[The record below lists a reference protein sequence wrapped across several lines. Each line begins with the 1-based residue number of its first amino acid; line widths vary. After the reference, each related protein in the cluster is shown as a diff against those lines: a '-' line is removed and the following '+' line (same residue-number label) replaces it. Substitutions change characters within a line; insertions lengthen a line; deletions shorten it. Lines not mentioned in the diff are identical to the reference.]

1 MNNDTPDIIP
11 QAEKPVGRPGYDYR
25 MSHHE
30 INVLPLTSCNDPV
43 LLVSAVED
51 VPAAVAALSGDSIL
65 GFDTETRPSFTKGTN
80 YKPALLQ
87 LAGENTVCIFQLNL
101 IGLPKPLVEI
111 LSNPSVIKA
120 GVAPGRDALEL
131 KALAP
136 FESAGFF
143 DVSEAGRLGGIKNLG
158 LKGLAAVLLGERISK
173 RAQLTNW
180 ARRKLS
186 QHQIEYAATDAWIS
200 RRIYMQ
206 LKELNMLQQPVKKT
220 ERNNE

>member
-1 MNNDTPDIIP
+1 MNSIGPETQSQDP
-11 QAEKPVGRPGYDYR
+11 KPVGRPGLDYR
-25 MSHHE
+25 MTHHE
-30 INVLPLTSCNDPV
+30 INALPLISYTGPV
-43 LLVSAVED
+43 MLVSTPED
-51 VPAAVAALSGDSIL
+51 VPAAVAALAADSIL

-87 LAGENTVCIFQLNL
+87 LAGENAVCIFQLKQ
-101 IGLPKPLVEI
+101 IGLPRPLVDI
-111 LSNPSVIKA
+111 LSNPNIIKA

-136 FESAGFF
+136 FEPAGFF

-180 ARRKLS
+180 ARRNLS
-186 QHQIEYAATDAWIS
+186 RHQIEYAATDAWIS
-200 RRIYMQ
+200 RRLYMR
-206 LKELNMLQQPVKKT
+206 LKEMDMLQQPTKKT
-220 ERNNE
+220 EKEP